1 MKIFFRGSVLVDF
14 CPTRSVF
21 DRIGDK
27 WAVMVLL
34 TLGQTGKP
42 TRYNELQEAVGGI
55 SQKMLTA
62 TLKNL
67 VEDGL
72 VSRQMYPEIPPRVDY
87 ALTEKG
93 LSLLPHLYNL
103 AQWANEHAIPQST
116 RPGPR

>member
-1 MKIFFRGSVLVDF
+1 MKNFFRGSVMVDF

-27 WAVMVLL
+27 WAVLVLL

-42 TRYNELQEAVGGI
+42 VRYNELQEAVGGI

-72 VSRQMYPEIPPRVDY
+72 ISRKMYPEIPPRVDY
-87 ALTEKG
+87 ALTGKG

-103 AQWANEHAIPQST
+103 AQWATEHM
-116 RPGPR
+116 RPD

>member
-14 CPTRSVF
+14 CPTRGVF

-27 WAVMVLL
+27 WAVTVLL

-42 TRYNELQEAVGGI
+42 VRYNELQESIAAI

-72 VSRQMYPEIPPRVDY
+72 VSRTVYPEIPPRVDY

-103 AQWANEHAIPQST
+103 AQWANEHAVPLST
-116 RPGPR
+116 RTGPR